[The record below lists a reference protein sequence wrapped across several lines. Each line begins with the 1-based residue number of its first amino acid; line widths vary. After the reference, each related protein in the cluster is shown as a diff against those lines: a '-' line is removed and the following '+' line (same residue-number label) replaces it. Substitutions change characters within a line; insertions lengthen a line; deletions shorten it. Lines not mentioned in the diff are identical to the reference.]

1 MSIWRKKT
9 KNTKPNE
16 GMDEIAVN
24 DEPEWISQWE
34 HSDLLQG
41 MSPPL
46 GCTLAEGIQDIFLS
60 AGMMKLLVQIFTH
73 LSVSDSRKL
82 FLLYST
88 TVVAKAV

>member
-1 MSIWRKKT
+1 M
-9 KNTKPNE
+9 
-16 GMDEIAVN
+16 
-24 DEPEWISQWE
+24 
-34 HSDLLQG
+34 
-41 MSPPL
+41 PPSL

-88 TVVAKAV
+88 TVMAKAVSANYMEPAFDFWTFHIKKFGRAQ